1 VHLRVGE
8 GMLEQQEDVVI
19 AAGIT
24 GILVSL
30 CTLLFLYI
38 SIFHGDI

>member
-1 VHLRVGE
+1 VGE
-8 GMLEQQEDVVI
+8 GMPEQREDAVV

-38 SIFHGDI
+38 SIFRGDI